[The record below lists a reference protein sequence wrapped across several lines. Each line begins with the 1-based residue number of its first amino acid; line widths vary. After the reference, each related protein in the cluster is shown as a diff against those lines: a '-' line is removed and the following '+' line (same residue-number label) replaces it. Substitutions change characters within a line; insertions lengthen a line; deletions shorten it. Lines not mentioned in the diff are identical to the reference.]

1 MIFNSRKF
9 VTIITGHS
17 KSAFVK
23 EGQGGGSLK
32 SKQNRTGGGGV
43 LACVYYLKKLG
54 NLERTYF
61 LNVP

>member
-23 EGQGGGSLK
+23 EGQDGRSLK
-32 SKQNRTGGGGV
+32 SKQKRTGGGGV
-43 LACVYYLKKLG
+43 LACVHYLKKLG
-54 NLERTYF
+54 NLE
-61 LNVP
+61 